1 MSWRVVVLKLKLH
14 RIWLD
19 LKASHNYE
27 VLEVLEVL
35 EVNRYYL
42 FSLTS
47 SDNKFTWMT
56 KKYYYITSRAGR
68 NANNNN
74 YRYNFSSNM
83 DKTKAISHID
93 ILIRKIFYEKISHD
107 VSVD

>member
-1 MSWRVVVLKLKLH
+1 
-14 RIWLD
+14 
-19 LKASHNYE
+19 
-27 VLEVLEVL
+27 
-35 EVNRYYL
+35 
-42 FSLTS
+42 
-47 SDNKFTWMT
+47 MT